1 VLGSEVVGLLRF
13 LRRRKRKSSS
23 VSSRKGRVADSF
35 QRQIDRFQPPPQ
47 EERRPL
53 SHATSFREIEDEANG
68 YLAGFESYVE
78 QIRETSLRLEE
89 LAKLL
94 KSGDISESA
103 YGLIMDELGEALSLS
118 VAKVFELRE
127 VLELAKAKAKL
138 EWAKEKVSTPTS
150 LMGTLESMSTESV
163 KRYKDVVESDYWRE
177 DFTAHKVYTTNLQR
191 WEDLIS
197 KIDAA
202 LSSLSI
208 EEETAIIE
216 HYLSFIN
223 EKLSLEAGSD
233 TLKTGLSVCR
243 QRLGSI
249 LERWTVIKRSRIER
263 VMNLELE
270 ATNTRDEIK
279 EAEVRFAVGE
289 IEQELFEHKMSVL
302 QSTLKKVEK
311 EISEIRSFID
321 DMDMKIFRCTE
332 LSRESQ

>member
-1 VLGSEVVGLLRF
+1 LLRF
-13 LRRRKRKSSS
+13 LRRRRRKSSS
-23 VSSRKGRVADSF
+23 VSSQKGRAGDSF
-35 QRQIDRFQPPPQ
+35 QRQLDGFQPPPQ
-47 EERRPL
+47 EESRPL
-53 SHATSFREIEDEANG
+53 SQATTFRDIDDEANE
-68 YLAGFESYVE
+68 YLGDFQSYVN

-103 YGLIMDELGEALSLS
+103 YNLIMDELGEQLSSS
-118 VAKVFELRE
+118 VMRVFEFRE

-150 LMGTLESMSTESV
+150 LMGTLESMSTETV
-163 KRYKDVVESDYWRE
+163 KRYTDVVDSSYWRE
-177 DFTAHKVYTTNLQR
+177 DFTGKKAYTTDLQR

-197 KIDAA
+197 KIDSA

-223 EKLSLEAGSD
+223 EKLSLGAGSEI
-233 TLKTGLSVCR
+233 LKTGLSVCQ
-243 QRLGSI
+243 QRLSSI
-249 LERWTVIKRSRIER
+249 SERWAVIRRTRIER

-270 ATNTRDEIK
+270 ATNVRDEIK

-289 IEQELFEHKMSVL
+289 IEQELFERKMSVL

-311 EISEIRSFID
+311 EVSEIRSFID

>member
-1 VLGSEVVGLLRF
+1 MLRF
-13 LRRRKRKSSS
+13 LRRRRRKSSS
-23 VSSRKGRVADSF
+23 VSSRKGRAADSF
-35 QRQIDRFQPPPQ
+35 QRQLDRFQLPPQ
-47 EERRPL
+47 EESRPL
-53 SHATSFREIEDEANG
+53 SQATTYRDIDDEANE
-68 YLAGFESYVE
+68 YLGDFQSYVN

-103 YGLIMDELGEALSLS
+103 YNLIMDELGEQLSSS
-118 VAKVFELRE
+118 VMRVFEFRE

-138 EWAKEKVSTPTS
+138 EWAKEKVSAPTS
-150 LMGTLESMSTESV
+150 LMGTLESMSTETV
-163 KRYKDVVESDYWRE
+163 KRYTDVVDSSYWRE
-177 DFTAHKVYTTNLQR
+177 DFTGKKAYTTDLQR

-197 KIDAA
+197 KIDSA

-223 EKLSLEAGSD
+223 EKLSLGAGSEI
-233 TLKTGLSVCR
+233 LKTGLSVCQ
-243 QRLGSI
+243 QRLSSI
-249 LERWTVIKRSRIER
+249 SERWAVIRRTRIER

-270 ATNTRDEIK
+270 ATNVRDEIK

-289 IEQELFEHKMSVL
+289 IEQELFERKMSIL

-311 EISEIRSFID
+311 EVSEIRGFID